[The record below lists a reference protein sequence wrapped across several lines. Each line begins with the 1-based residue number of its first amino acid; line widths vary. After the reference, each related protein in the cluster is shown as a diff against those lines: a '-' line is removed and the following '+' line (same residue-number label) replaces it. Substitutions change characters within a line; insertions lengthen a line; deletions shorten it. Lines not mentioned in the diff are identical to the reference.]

1 MGITWRKSP
10 VGPTTTFFF
19 FMKQA
24 LRFHALAVAFLTAL
38 SLFYFLPNAFQGKVL
53 PQPDNQKARG
63 MQAEIK
69 AYQDSEG
76 RVPLWTNSA
85 FGGMPSYQIYSGAK
99 GNLTAPVFNVLLFGT
114 DIMTKVWPQV
124 LLAMLTMYFFLVV
137 LGADWRVGLLGAVGY
152 GITTYNA
159 DIIEAGHTTKMIAL
173 ALAPGMLAGMALAFG
188 RYWLLG
194 AGVLALFTAMQVYIN
209 HVQITYYTLMLFG
222 FFVLAKGIEAAVQ
235 KNWLPWG
242 RAVVACGVAI
252 ALGFAANTSRLWPT
266 YEYSQETIRGRS
278 ELSAK
283 KSKGDGLDTDY
294 LFGWSYG
301 ITESMTLLVPHY
313 AGGGAGES
321 YRQTRLY
328 SAVDPQYRGQIN
340 GLFYTGEQPFVGT
353 AIYFGAVVMFLCIL
367 GAFLVPGALKYWLL
381 GSGLFMLSLA
391 WGKHFFLNFV
401 WYDYLPMFKKFRA
414 VSMALGIA
422 QLCFAA
428 LAALGVQRLLS
439 AEVAKAQKMKALQWS
454 AGIVA
459 ALLLGAFLLH
469 SESGPYDSNLPP
481 ELLSLLKQDRA
492 DLLRADVLRSFAFV
506 AVAAAL
512 VWLYLRG
519 MLQAALTAVVL
530 VLLALADHWPI
541 TTRTL
546 SWDKY
551 QSKGAEAFAPAPEP
565 FDLEIRK
572 DPDIHYRVLDLSR
585 GGITGNAITSFFHK
599 SLSGYHAAKLQRFQE
614 VVDTFLGPN
623 LGQSLH
629 LVGMLNGKYL
639 VTQEKQV
646 MRLPEACGNAW
657 FVQRYTLVPDADAEL
672 QALRALDPK
681 TEAVVQEKYADPLR
695 GWTPTFDSTATIRL
709 THYHPERMEYEYSAA
724 TDQLAVFS
732 EIYYPP
738 AKGWKCF
745 LNGQPAPDFFPA
757 NYLVRA
763 MRLPA
768 GQNMHLEMRFE
779 PRSFYVGETVSYIAS
794 AVLLVL
800 LLLALWLWQRSKPVL
815 TTTPLANE
823 TPPAKPTA
831 SASGSAA
838 RSTATKG
845 KARKR

>member
-1 MGITWRKSP
+1 
-10 VGPTTTFFF
+10 
-19 FMKQA
+19 MKPA
-24 LRFHALAVAFLTAL
+24 LRFHALAVALLTVV
-38 SLFYFLPNAFQGKVL
+38 SLCYFMPNAFQGKVL

-69 AYQDSEG
+69 AYQESEG
-76 RVPLWTNSA
+76 KVPLWTNSA

-99 GNLTAPVFNVLLFGT
+99 GNLTAPIFNALLWGT

-137 LGADWRVGLLGAVGY
+137 LGVDWRVGLLGAIGY

-194 AGVLALFTAMQVYIN
+194 ASVLALFTAMQVYIN

-222 FFVLAKGIEAAVQ
+222 FFVLAKGIEAIRQ
-235 KNWLPWG
+235 KKWEQWG
-242 RAVVACGVAI
+242 RAVVACIIAL

-278 ELSAK
+278 ELSSK

-301 ITESMTLLVPHY
+301 ISESMTLLVPHF

-321 YRQTRLY
+321 YRHTRLY
-328 SAVDPQYRGQIN
+328 TSVDPQYRNQIS

-353 AIYFGAVVMFLCIL
+353 AIYFGAVVVFLCLL
-367 GAFLVPGALKYWLL
+367 GAFLVPGALKYWLMA
-381 GSGLFMLSLA
+381 GGLFMLSLA

-439 AEVAKAQKMKALQWS
+439 AEVSKEQKKKALQWS
-454 AGIVA
+454 VGIVA
-459 ALLLGAFLLH
+459 LLLLSAFALH
-469 SESGPYDSNLPP
+469 SESGPYDGNLPP

-492 DLLRADVLRSFAFV
+492 DLLRSDVLRSLAFV
-506 AVAAAL
+506 AMTAAL
-512 VWLYLRG
+512 IWLYLRG
-519 MLQAALTAVVL
+519 TLKAAFVAVTL
-530 VLLALADHWPI
+530 VVLALADHWPVSM
-541 TTRTL
+541 RTL

-551 QSKGAEAFAPAPEP
+551 RSSGVETFAPAPEP
-565 FDLEIRK
+565 FDLEIKK
-572 DPDIHYRVLDLSR
+572 DPDLHYRVLDLSR
-585 GGITGNAITSFFHK
+585 GGITSNAITSFFHK

-614 VVDTFLGPN
+614 VVDTFLSSN

-639 VTQEKQV
+639 VTQDKQV

-672 QALRALDPK
+672 QALRSFDPK
-681 TEAVVQEKYADPLR
+681 VEAIIQEKYASQLN
-695 GWTPTFDSTATIRL
+695 GWTPIFDSTATIRL
-709 THYHPERMEYEYSAA
+709 ARYHPERMEYEYSAI

-738 AKGWKCF
+738 AKGWKCY

-768 GQNMHLEMRFE
+768 GQNMRLEMRFE
-779 PRSFYVGETVSYIAS
+779 PRSFYLGETVSYAAS
-794 AVLLVL
+794 TVL
-800 LLLALWLWQRSKPVL
+800 LLLLLIAIWLWQRSKPIL
-815 TTTPLANE
+815 TSVPLAE
-823 TPPAKPTA
+823 EA
-831 SASGSAA
+831 SAPRPPSTTSKQAQRSG
-838 RSTATKG
+838 TKAG
-845 KARKR
+845 KSQKR

>member
-1 MGITWRKSP
+1 
-10 VGPTTTFFF
+10 
-19 FMKQA
+19 MKQA
-24 LRFHALAVAFLTAL
+24 LRFHALAAVLLAVL
-38 SLFYFLPNAFQGKVL
+38 SLIYFLPNAFQGKSL

-76 RVPLWTNSA
+76 KVPLWTNSA

-99 GNLTAPVFNVLLFGT
+99 GNLTGPVFQVLLFGT
-114 DIMTKVWPQV
+114 DIMTKIWPQV
-124 LLAMLTMYFFLVV
+124 LLAMLTMYLFLVV
-137 LGADWRVGLLGAVGY
+137 LGVDWRVGLLGAVGY

-173 ALAPGMLAGMALAFG
+173 ALAPGMLTGTALAFG

-222 FFVLAKGIEAAVQ
+222 FFVLAKGIEALWQ
-235 KNWLPWG
+235 KNWTQWG
-242 RAVVACGVAI
+242 RAVVACSIAI

-301 ITESMTLLVPHY
+301 ITESMTLLVPRF

-321 YRQTRLY
+321 YRHTRLY
-328 SAVDPQYRGQIN
+328 ANVDPQYRSQIS

-428 LAALGVQRLLS
+428 LAALGVQQLLS
-439 AEVAKAQKMKALQWS
+439 AGISKAQKMKALQWS
-454 AGIVA
+454 GGIAG
-459 ALLLGAFLLH
+459 ALLLAAFVLH

-492 DLLRADVLRSFAFV
+492 DLLRSDVLRSFAFI
-506 AVAAAL
+506 AIAAAL
-512 VWLYLRG
+512 IWLYLRG
-519 MLQAALTAVVL
+519 TLKAALTAIALVV
-530 VLLALADHWPI
+530 LALADHWPV

-551 QSKGAEAFAPAPEP
+551 QSKGAEAFAPQPEP
-565 FDLEIRK
+565 FDLEIKK
-572 DPDIHYRVLDLSR
+572 DPDLHYRVLDLSR

-614 VVDTFLGPN
+614 VVDTFLSAN
-623 LGQSLH
+623 LNQSLH

-657 FVQRYTLVPDADAEL
+657 FVQRYNIVPDADAEL
-672 QALRALDPK
+672 QALRTLNPK
-681 TEAVVQEKYADPLR
+681 TEAVVQEKYAGPIQ
-695 GWTPTFDSTATIRL
+695 GWTPAFDSTATIRL
-709 THYHPERMEYEYSAA
+709 TRYHPERMEYEYSAA

-768 GQNMHLEMRFE
+768 GQNMRLEMRFE
-779 PRSFYVGETVSYIAS
+779 PRSFYLGETISYIAS
-794 AVLLVL
+794 AL
-800 LLLALWLWQRSKPVL
+800 LLLLLILALWLWQRSRPVL
-815 TTTPLANE
+815 TTPPLADE
-823 TPPAKPTA
+823 APPAKPA
-831 SASGSAA
+831 SSTTPSGQSA
-838 RSTATKG
+838 RSTTAGAK
-845 KARKR
+845 KRKR